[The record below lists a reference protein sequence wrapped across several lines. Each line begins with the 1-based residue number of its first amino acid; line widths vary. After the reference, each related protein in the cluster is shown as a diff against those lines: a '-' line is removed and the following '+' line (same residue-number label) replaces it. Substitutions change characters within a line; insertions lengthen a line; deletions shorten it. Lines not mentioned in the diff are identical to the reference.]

1 MPKFLLTFKNKLK
14 DKLVFSPNFK
24 FEVTSYRKSDPIY
37 QLTIR
42 LD

>member
-1 MPKFLLTFKNKLK
+1 MPKFLLTFKNQLK